1 MENCISGP
9 RDEKRE
15 IRYGREVQRIA
26 NRFRRLGDENLQK
39 EGITIS
45 QLRVIAFI
53 SKNGNA
59 GTVYQKDLEEHL
71 CVRRSS
77 VTSLLQN
84 MEKSGILTRGGSEKD
99 ARVKTLVLTEKGK
112 KLDEKLI
119 CYINTLEEKLMEGF
133 SLEEKNLLQG
143 FLFRM
148 IENLENVE
156 RNLL

>member
-1 MENCISGP
+1 MEKNISGA
-9 RDEKRE
+9 REEKRE
-15 IRYGREVQRIA
+15 VRYGKEVQNIA

-53 SKNGNA
+53 SKKGNA

-71 CVRRSS
+71 SVRRSS

-99 ARVKTLVLTEKGK
+99 ARIKTLVLTEKGK
-112 KLDEKLI
+112 RLDENLI
-119 CYINTLEEKLMEGF
+119 YYINTLEEKLMEGF
-133 SLEEKNLLQG
+133 SAEEKEVLQG
-143 FLFRM
+143 YLLRM

-156 RNLL
+156 RNLV